1 MGTLRLPA
9 ATRRHRP
16 IQQRL
21 FCLMGLLLGVGS
33 FADPGLAA
41 ERVTIRLGPIQQSVA
56 IADLES
62 FAETGNI
69 SPALSP
75 YRGLLS
81 QDIRRALQSQLELD
95 PNVSDKLIADLLDSA
110 AGERLLEMLQIIIPD
125 SDIEALEAALTVAA
139 QEVDGLS
146 LLTFLRAYPEETI
159 TIDGSSMIALASQI
173 NLPYWQGQAL
183 SSILEQELT
192 VETTTPFQAEFDPS
206 QLGHHWVRQQTM
218 TLQDYE
224 RDRTIPVDLYWS
236 RRSQGP
242 LIVLSH
248 GFGADRR
255 FLTYLAYHLASYGF
269 TVAALEHPASN
280 VAWLTEI
287 TLGAS
292 EQGILGDIL
301 PASEFIDRP
310 RDVTF
315 LLDRLERVNRYSLLL
330 QGKFNT
336 EQVVVI
342 GHSLGGYTALALAGA
357 DLNPSGLKQRCADLG
372 AAANLSPA
380 DWLQCTAAELPDE
393 RINLRDRRVARI
405 IALNPVIGHMFDE
418 ESLQKIE
425 VPVLMT
431 SGTDDTITPAVS
443 QQLLPFTKLRAPKYL
458 LTAIGATHLSVGDPV
473 NLNHAL
479 TQSMFIRERRGEET
493 EPLRQLL
500 QGVSLAF
507 IKQLTP
513 EAELYQPFL
522 TAAYAQSM
530 STPSLPLRLNSEL
543 TPNLM
548 NWLKMLALPLERL
561 VLSTL
566 QRPRQTDS
574 VDGLIS
580 RIVTHLP
587 LVMFIL
593 PGNLPIIGN
602 RLFRRKQSDSR
613 HQ

>member
-1 MGTLRLPA
+1 
-9 ATRRHRP
+9 
-16 IQQRL
+16 
-21 FCLMGLLLGVGS
+21 MGLLLGVGS